1 VSLPLPFIWAA
12 GVLHLFVASVNF
24 FAIRKFGYRENLAKV
39 SPIVREVF
47 WVQNLYIVFVL
58 IAFAAL
64 CLGFAPELAGQST
77 LGRFFSGFLAVFW
90 GIRVV
95 VQVFVYDT
103 RVKRQNSQWNAVFLT
118 AYGYL
123 TSIFTIAAVAGTG

>member
-1 VSLPLPFIWAA
+1 MSLPLPYIWAA

-24 FAIRKFGYRENLAKV
+24 FAIRQFRYRENLAKV

-47 WVQNLYIVFVL
+47 WVQNFYIVAVL

-64 CLGFAPELAGQST
+64 CFGFAPELAGQCNI
-77 LGRFFSGFLAVFW
+77 GRFFSGFLAVFW
-90 GIRVV
+90 GMRVV
-95 VQVFVYDT
+95 VQVFVYDS
-103 RVKRQNSQWNAVFLT
+103 RVKRQNPRWNAIFLT

-123 TSIFTIAAVAGTG
+123 TVVFTLAAVAGAS

>member
-1 VSLPLPFIWAA
+1 MSLPLPYIWAA

-24 FAIRKFGYRENLAKV
+24 FAIRKFRYRENLAKV

-47 WVQNLYIVFVL
+47 WVQNLYIVAVL
-58 IAFAAL
+58 IAFAVL
-64 CLGFAPELAGQST
+64 CFGFAPELAGQSN

-90 GIRVV
+90 GIRVM
-95 VQVFVYDT
+95 VQVFVYDFT
-103 RVKRQNSQWNAVFLT
+103 VKRQNPRWNVAFLT

-123 TSIFTIAAVAGTG
+123 TLVFTLAAVVGAS

>member
-1 VSLPLPFIWAA
+1 
-12 GVLHLFVASVNF
+12 
-24 FAIRKFGYRENLAKV
+24 ENLAKV

-64 CLGFAPELAGQST
+64 CIGFAPELAGQST
-77 LGRFFSGFLAVFW
+77 LGGFFSGFLGVFW
-90 GIRVV
+90 GIRVA
-95 VQVFVYDT
+95 VQLFFYDPEL
-103 RVKRQNSQWNAVFLT
+103 KRQNPRWNAIFLA

-123 TSIFTIAAVAGTG
+123 TVVFTLAAVVGAS